1 MSIWPPLPESK
12 ARAMVTSLAL
22 ALASDYDKTNAEF
35 YSLFQ
40 KTFRMKQGLNI
51 ESDSKCKYSVEA
63 CELNA
68 KQALVWTKR
77 NKSDKEDVIW
87 CWPVLF

>member
-1 MSIWPPLPESK
+1 
-12 ARAMVTSLAL
+12 MVTSLAL

-51 ESDSKCKYSVEA
+51 ERDSKCKYWVEA

-68 KQALVWTKR
+68 KRALVWTKR
-77 NKSDKEDVIW
+77 NKSDKKAW
-87 CWPVLF
+87 SGAGQFYPG

>member
-1 MSIWPPLPESK
+1 MMLTPPAGLSIWPPLNDSK

-35 YSLFQ
+35 CSLFQ

-51 ESDSKCKYSVEA
+51 KCDSASIQWEHV
-63 CELNA
+63 
-68 KQALVWTKR
+68 
-77 NKSDKEDVIW
+77 S
-87 CWPVLF
+87 